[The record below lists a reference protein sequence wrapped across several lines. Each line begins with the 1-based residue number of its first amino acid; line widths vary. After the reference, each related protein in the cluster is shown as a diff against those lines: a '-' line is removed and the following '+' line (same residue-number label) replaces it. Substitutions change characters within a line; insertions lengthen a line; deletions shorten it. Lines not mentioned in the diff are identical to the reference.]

1 MKDIETK
8 VSPEFNATKIILKF
22 VKLRQRYVCHQV
34 GEEGEEEAAARG
46 GRGGQGE
53 RRNLSNLRRNIQ
65 SLSARN
71 LTPDC

>member
-1 MKDIETK
+1 MKDNETK

-46 GRGGQGE
+46 GRGGQ
-53 RRNLSNLRRNIQ
+53 
-65 SLSARN
+65 
-71 LTPDC
+71 